1 MKQLNSTE
9 KNRNLIMSKYL
20 PKILLVDDVPA
31 NLFALEHLLASCSAE
46 IFKANSGN
54 EALKL
59 ALQHSFSLILLDV
72 QMPDMDGYETA
83 DLLLGD
89 TFNKHVPIIFITA
102 AYKDEI
108 HRLKGYQT
116 GAIDYIEKPVND
128 FILLSKVHVFL
139 KLADQNQNLL
149 IQYEK
154 LAEQAKQKALL
165 ITELKKLRHAVEQSP
180 VSVIIT
186 DKAGNIEFVNKAFEQ
201 ITGYTQSE
209 CLGKNPKILQS
220 GNTSYLIYKDL
231 WQTLLQGN
239 TWQGELHN
247 KKKSDELFW
256 EHVIISPVFGDDN
269 KVTHYIAVKEDL
281 TRRKE
286 YENEILKQHNYDS
299 VTSLPNR
306 VLALDRLV
314 QSLAT
319 AESSGSK
326 TTIIF
331 ADIDNFKKINETYG
345 RDFGNLVLIE
355 LAQRLTDNI
364 RKNDTVACMGRDEFL
379 FILPDLEKTM
389 SVDSF
394 CKQLIYCLQKPLVID
409 KKEIFVVLSLGITQ
423 SPDDGKEPHNLIQ
436 NAEAA
441 MVKAKSE
448 TRNSYQYFTQQM
460 NIESA
465 FNSKMESRLR
475 RALELEL
482 FQVYYQP
489 LINCKTGKVQGA
501 EALIRWTDEELG
513 SVSPEDFI
521 PFAEN
526 NGFIDAIG
534 EWVLMTATSQ
544 AQYWKHK
551 FKIPFIIAVNFSAHQ
566 FVNSDIKNRI
576 ESILK
581 QTKLPYDSLEIEIT
595 ERLLMQDQYDV
606 LSRLKEIHSLGIHL
620 SIDDFG
626 TGYSSLSYLK
636 RFPVST
642 VKIDKSFI
650 DGICSDPEDAIL
662 TKTIISMAH
671 SLSMN
676 VIAEGVETEPQLM
689 FLQKHHCDTIQGY
702 FYSKPVDADTFE
714 VFLKTTEEVTS

>member
-1 MKQLNSTE
+1 
-9 KNRNLIMSKYL
+9 MSKYL

-31 NLFALEHLLASCSAE
+31 NLYALEHLLASCSAE

-59 ALQHSFSLILLDV
+59 ALQHHFALILLDV

-89 TFNKHVPIIFITA
+89 ILNKQVPIIFITA

-139 KLADQNQNLL
+139 KLDRQNQRLL

-154 LAEQAKQKALL
+154 LSEEAKQRALL
-165 ITELKKLRHAVEQSP
+165 ITELKNLRHAVEQSP

-186 DKAGNIEFVNKAFEQ
+186 DKTGHIEFVNKAFEQ
-201 ITGYTQSE
+201 ITGYSQSE

-220 GNTSYLIYKDL
+220 GNTSSLIYKDL
-231 WQTLLQGN
+231 WRTLLQGN
-239 TWQGELHN
+239 TWQGDLHN
-247 KKKSDELFW
+247 KKKTGEHFW

-269 KVTHYIAVKEDL
+269 QVTHYIAVKEDL
-281 TRRKE
+281 TQRKQ
-286 YENEILKQHNYDS
+286 YETEILKQHNYDN

-306 VLALDRLV
+306 VLALDRLI
-314 QSLAT
+314 QALAT
-319 AESSGSK
+319 EENSGSK

-331 ADIDNFKKINETYG
+331 ADIDNFKKINETHG

-355 LAQRLTDNI
+355 VAQRLLENT

-379 FILPDLEKTM
+379 FILPDLENTL
-389 SVDSF
+389 STDSF
-394 CKQLIYCLQKPLVID
+394 CKQLISCLKKPLIID
-409 KKEIFVVLSLGITQ
+409 KKEVFVILSLGITQ
-423 SPDDGKEPHNLIQ
+423 SPNDGHEPHNLIQ

-448 TRNSYQYFTQQM
+448 TGNSYHYFTQQM

-465 FNSKMESRLR
+465 FNSTMESRLR
-475 RALELEL
+475 RAIELES

-489 LINCKTGKVQGA
+489 LINCKTGKVHGA

-513 SVSPEDFI
+513 IVSPEDFI

-526 NGFIDAIG
+526 NGFIDEIG
-534 EWVLMTATSQ
+534 EWVLLTATRQ
-544 AQYWKHK
+544 AQYWKRK
-551 FKIPFIIAVNFSAHQ
+551 FKIPFIIAVNFSAQQ

-576 ESILK
+576 EAILK

-606 LSRLKEIHSLGIHL
+606 LSRLKEIHSLGVHL

-636 RFPVST
+636 KFPVST

-650 DGICSDPEDAIL
+650 DGIGRDPEDAIL
-662 TKTIISMAH
+662 TKTIITMAH
-671 SLSMN
+671 NLNMH
-676 VIAEGVETEPQLM
+676 VIAEGVETEQQLT
-689 FLQKHHCDTIQGY
+689 FLQDHQCDTIQGY
-702 FYSKPVDADTFE
+702 FYSKPVDAYSFE
-714 VFLKTTEEVTS
+714 VFLNSTEEVTANGTS